1 MDTHIASLGEEFG
14 LRELRERDLDPSPFK
29 QFQIWFEDALRVDPI
44 YANALTLATATRD
57 GWPSARMMLLKGFD
71 EDGFV
76 FYTNRESRKG
86 EDLSQNPR
94 AAIVFWWAQLERQ
107 VRIEGSVEWVS
118 DEEADSYFKTRP
130 RGSQLGAWASNQS
143 RIISGREVL
152 DRRMDELEV
161 KYRNQEI
168 PRPPYWTGYRLRPV
182 SIEFW
187 QGRPNRLHDRL
198 RYRLVGDRKWVIERL
213 AP

>member
-187 QGRPNRLHDRL
+187 QGR
-198 RYRLVGDRKWVIERL
+198 
-213 AP
+213 

>member
-198 RYRLVGDRKWVIERL
+198 RYRLVGDREWVIERL

>member
-1 MDTHIASLGEEFG
+1 MDTPVVNRGKEFNLRG
-14 LRELRERDLDPSPFK
+14 LKESDLDPNPFK
-29 QFQIWFEDALRVDPI
+29 QFQRWFEDALRVDPI
-44 YANALTLATATRD
+44 YANALTLATATGD
-57 GWPSARMMLLKGFD
+57 GKPSARMMLLKGFD

-76 FYTNRESRKG
+76 FYTNCESRKG

-107 VRIEGSVEWVS
+107 VRIEGSVERVS
-118 DEEADSYFKTRP
+118 DEEANSYFKTRP
-130 RGSQLGAWASNQS
+130 RGSQLGAWASEQS
-143 RIISGREVL
+143 RVIIAREVL

-161 KYRNQEI
+161 KYQNREI
-168 PRPPYWTGYRLRPV
+168 PRPPYWIGYRLRPV

-198 RYRLVGDRKWVIERL
+198 RYRLLEDGIWVIERL